1 MFHSNFSIPRDAQ
14 MLRRFVVNY
23 IERHRHPANQL
34 LHLIGVPVT
43 FGASITYLVMHR
55 WLEAGACFIG
65 GYLLQFLGHVLEG
78 NDAGEVVLIKKL
90 LGKPYKEFGPLSK
103 ESKSDD

>member
-1 MFHSNFSIPRDAQ
+1 

-43 FGASITYLVMHR
+43 FGASIAFLVMHC
-55 WLEAGACFIG
+55 WLEAAGCFVG
-65 GYLLQFLGHVLEG
+65 GYLLQFLGHALEG

-90 LGKPYKEFGPLSK
+90 LRKPYREFGPLSK